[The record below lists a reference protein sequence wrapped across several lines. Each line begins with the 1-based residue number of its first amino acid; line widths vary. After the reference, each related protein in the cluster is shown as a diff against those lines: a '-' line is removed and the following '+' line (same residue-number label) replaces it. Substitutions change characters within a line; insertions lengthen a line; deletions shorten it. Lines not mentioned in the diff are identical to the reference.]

1 MGFILKQK
9 CAILIRIYDRKDLS
23 YGQPIKLKGKNTVGL
38 MQLDVLLR
46 AAGMLEAPSALDVRD
61 GADITDNNDVKYNIE
76 ITEICNDSRR
86 AGEGALFVCIKGA
99 QTDGHIFARAVYS
112 HGCRAFVVSEDVDL
126 PSDAAVVRV
135 DDTRAALA
143 DLAAAFYG
151 FPSREIGVIGITGT
165 KGKTTTAL
173 MTAHILERAGIPA
186 GYIGTSGISFAGRVY
201 PTVNTTPESLELQ
214 RRLREMADAGVRTV
228 VMEVSSQGLYMDRVR
243 GICFDTVCFTNFSP
257 DHIGGAEH
265 PTLEHYAACKR
276 RLFTDYNASA
286 AVYNADDDMSE
297 YMISNFG
304 GQKISYSARSSGA
317 DISLLC
323 SNIERRGSRL
333 GVAGRIAQ
341 LCGRELDISLPLPG
355 EFNIMNAMCAIAAA
369 GTLGV
374 GAADAA
380 AALTD
385 VKTPGRLEVVDVL
398 PELGA
403 TFVVDY
409 AHNGLALT
417 SVLKTLRRYAPH
429 RLICL
434 FGSVGGRTQTRRHEL
449 GEAASLYADFCILTA
464 DNPDFEDPRSVIADI
479 AAAFRPG
486 ASCDHVAIPDRTE
499 AVRYAV
505 SIAEAG
511 DIVLLAGKGA
521 EDFQLVNGRRE
532 PYSDTAA
539 LIECAAEHRVK
550 VEI

>member
-1 MGFILKQK
+1 MV
-9 CAILIRIYDRKDLS
+9 Y
-23 YGQPIKLKGKNTVGL
+23 V
-38 MQLDVLLR
+38 MQLDVLLS
-46 AAGMLEAPSALDVRD
+46 AAGLLGALPDTVNIDDSPR
-61 GADITDNNDVKYNIE
+61 GIE
-76 ITEICNDSRR
+76 INEICNDSRT

-99 QTDGHIFARAVYS
+99 RTDGHIFAPAVYS
-112 HGCRAFVVSEDVDL
+112 HGCRAFVVSEDVSL
-126 PSDAAVVRV
+126 PADAAVIRV
-135 DDTRAALA
+135 SDTRAALA

-151 FPSREIGVIGITGT
+151 FPSRDLFVIGITGT

-173 MTAHILERAGIPA
+173 MTAHILERAGISA
-186 GYIGTSGISFAGRVY
+186 GYIGTSGISFAGRSY

-214 RRLREMADAGVRTV
+214 RRLREMADAGVRAV

-265 PTLEHYAACKR
+265 PTIEHYAACKR
-276 RLFTDYNASA
+276 RLFTDFGASA

-297 YMISNFG
+297 YMVGDFG
-304 GQKISYSARSSGA
+304 GERVITCSAHSPAADVRLLHSG
-317 DISLLC
+317 
-323 SNIERRGSRL
+323 IERRGSHL
-333 GVAGRIAQ
+333 GVAGRIAVDGGEYD
-341 LCGRELDISLPLPG
+341 LTLPLPG

-374 GAADAA
+374 TAEVAVR
-380 AALTD
+380 ALRD
-385 VKTPGRLEVVDVL
+385 VKTPGRLEVVDIL

-417 SVLKTLRRYAPH
+417 SVLGTLRQYEPH

-434 FGSVGGRTQTRRHEL
+434 FGSVGGRTKNRRREL
-449 GEAASLYADFCILTA
+449 GEVASLYADFCILTA

-486 ASCDHVAIPDRTE
+486 AGCGYVAIPDRTE
-499 AVRYAV
+499 AVRHAV

-511 DIVLLAGKGA
+511 DIILLAGKGA